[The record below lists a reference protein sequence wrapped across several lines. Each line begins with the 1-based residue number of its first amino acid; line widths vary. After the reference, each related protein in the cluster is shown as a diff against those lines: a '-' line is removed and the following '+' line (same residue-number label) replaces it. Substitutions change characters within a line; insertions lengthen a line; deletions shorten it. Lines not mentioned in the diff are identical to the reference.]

1 MEPRS
6 KRLEK
11 TSRLALAMG
20 FGLLMIGVMML
31 GFFLAKHVESS
42 ELLFFSVMFMAS
54 SSMYF
59 AMHGRVHR
67 LAVKDEL
74 REYVDKRFDEVIA
87 EIRKCQTKRS
97 AGA

>member
-31 GFFLAKHVESS
+31 GFFLAKYVESS
-42 ELLFFSVMFMAS
+42 ELLFFSVMFMAF

-59 AMHGRVHR
+59 AVHGRVHR
-67 LAVKDEL
+67 LAVKEEM
-74 REYVDKRFDEVIA
+74 REYIDRRLNEVV
-87 EIRKCQTKRS
+87 EICKPQTKQDV
-97 AGA
+97 A

>member
-31 GFFLAKHVESS
+31 GFFLAKPESS
-42 ELLFFSVMFMAS
+42 ELLFFSVMSMAS

-67 LAVKDEL
+67 LAVKEEL

-87 EIRKCQTKRS
+87 EIRKRRTKRS